1 MIKTQRIKRMTKKQ
15 RLKRIA
21 RNYDKIKKLK
31 TKEHRIT
38 FKILKL
44 DYDNFLLENYEKIS
58 NDIIPTDRI
67 GE

>member
-31 TKEHRIT
+31 TKEHRIL

-44 DYDNFLLENYEKIS
+44 DYENFFLDNYEKIS

>member
-31 TKEHRIT
+31 TKEFRIT

-44 DYDNFLLENYEKIS
+44 NTDNFLLENYEKIS